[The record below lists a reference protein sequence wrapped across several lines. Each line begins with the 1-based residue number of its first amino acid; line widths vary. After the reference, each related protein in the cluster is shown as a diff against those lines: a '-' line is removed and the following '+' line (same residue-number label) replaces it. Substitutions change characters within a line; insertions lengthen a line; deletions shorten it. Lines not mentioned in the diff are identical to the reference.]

1 MHQVTYKVKIT
12 SSNHLFTQW
21 GIRFTLK
28 LLFRLYFQENFL
40 EKLQREFI
48 APNNYISSESM
59 GAYKDQKRYVIFDLD
74 LCLLGLWYIQV
85 AVCKWLQ
92 IFSYGSQGSVQQLTS
107 IAKCQKCA
115 QNAKNHCDTL
125 VNSMDLALCILT
137 CQW

>member
-1 MHQVTYKVKIT
+1 MHQATYIVKIT

-48 APNNYISSESM
+48 APNNYISNEST
-59 GAYKDQKRYVIFDLD
+59 GACKGQKRYVIFDLN

-85 AVCKWLQ
+85 AVCKWL
-92 IFSYGSQGSVQQLTS
+92 
-107 IAKCQKCA
+107 
-115 QNAKNHCDTL
+115 
-125 VNSMDLALCILT
+125 
-137 CQW
+137 